1 MEDDE
6 DMQNDNEGE
15 DAAEATPDM
24 QTEPASQQV

>member
-1 MEDDE
+1 VEDDE

-24 QTEPASQQV
+24 QKSIKV